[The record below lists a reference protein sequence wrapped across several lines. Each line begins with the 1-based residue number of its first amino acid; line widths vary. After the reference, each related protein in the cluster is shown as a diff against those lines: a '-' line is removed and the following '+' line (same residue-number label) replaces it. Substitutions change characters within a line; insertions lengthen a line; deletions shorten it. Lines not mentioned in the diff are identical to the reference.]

1 MESLL
6 TSFWL
11 EVVTWSLHKY
21 GGSWSQQHTKNDQV
35 CSDISYMVSEKP
47 EFWQELNLRDM
58 EAKWLCHV
66 AEKENAKSCKG
77 MEFMFF
83 QYKRNS

>member
-1 MESLL
+1 
-6 TSFWL
+6 
-11 EVVTWSLHKY
+11 
-21 GGSWSQQHTKNDQV
+21 
-35 CSDISYMVSEKP
+35 MVSEKP